1 MTDISISQARADLAD
16 TIRRARKNPIRIT
29 SHGEAQVVL
38 LDASTYEKML
48 EDLEE
53 LEDIAAYDEA
63 MEDSSTG
70 IPWDQV
76 KKDLGLK

>member
-1 MTDISISQARADLAD
+1 MTDISISDARADLAD

-63 MEDSSTG
+63 MEDMSPG

>member
-1 MTDISISQARADLAD
+1 MTDISISEARANLPE

-29 SHGEAQVVL
+29 THGEAQVVL

-53 LEDIAAYDEA
+53 LEDISAFDKAL
-63 MEDSSTG
+63 EDSAPG

-76 KKDLGLK
+76 KKDLGF

>member
-53 LEDIAAYDEA
+53 LEDITAYDEA
-63 MEDSSTG
+63 MGDSSTG

>member
-1 MTDISISQARADLAD
+1 MTDISISKARADLAD

-48 EDLEE
+48 NDLEE
-53 LEDIAAYDEA
+53 LEEIAAFDEA
-63 MEDSSTG
+63 LKDSAPG

-76 KKDLGLK
+76 KKDVGF

>member
-1 MTDISISQARADLAD
+1 MTDISISEARENLAE
-16 TIRRARKNPIRIT
+16 TIRRAKKNPVRIT

-48 EDLEE
+48 DDLEE
-53 LEDIAAYDEA
+53 LEEIAAFDEA
-63 MEDSSTG
+63 LNDSAPG

-76 KKDLGLK
+76 KKDLGY

>member
-1 MTDISISQARADLAD
+1 MTDISISKARADLAD

-48 EDLEE
+48 DDLEE
-53 LEDIAAYDEA
+53 LEEIAAFDEA
-63 MEDSSTG
+63 LKDSAPG

-76 KKDLGLK
+76 KKDLGF